1 MLELSGL
8 RPLYKSI
15 RQNNETYAFF
25 YFKKNGVTF
34 HVFFDID
41 TTPKKKNFSLGFM
54 VPGTQ
59 FDLWIDVIQGFRINA
74 YIDKFDE
81 LREILNLKDN
91 SMTQFST
98 RAFFEEFN
106 QKIPAIYIK
115 PPKEI
120 LHEVAIKKYDIEESD
135 KIYYLSIK
143 RLPVGHHRTLE
154 NTEKT
159 RILFPKIYE
168 RIKNRTDISIC
179 YTPRPNNREDDDI

>member
-34 HVFFDID
+34 HVFFDIE
-41 TTPKKKNFSLGFM
+41 TTPKKENYSLGFM

-59 FDLWIDVIQGFRINA
+59 FNLWIDVIKGFRINA
-74 YIDKFDE
+74 FIDKSKE
-81 LREILNLKDN
+81 LRGILNLKGN
-91 SMTQFST
+91 SGPPFST

-106 QKIPAIYIK
+106 QNIPEKYIK

-120 LHEVAIKKYDIEESD
+120 LYEIAIKKYNIEESN
-135 KIYYLSIK
+135 KIYYLGIK
-143 RLPVGHHRTLE
+143 RLPVGQHRTPE

-168 RIKNRTDISIC
+168 RIIHRTDISIC
-179 YTPRPNNREDDDI
+179 YTPRPNNREDDDM